1 MKKTI
6 TLLVLLASLAMHG
19 QVEVFKGFV
28 LDTLTAAELNAL
40 PDIVK
45 LKGAYFHNRD
55 NGSLVTWNGSAW
67 VPVSGSSSDLQVV
80 GNSLSLTNPV
90 TPGNAIDLSPYLDNT
105 DTQLSDPQVETAY
118 NNQVPIAS
126 QAEAES
132 GTSTNVRRFTP
143 QRIKQAIDALAP
155 SSGTTY
161 TAGNGLNLNTN
172 EFSVDSTRVLL
183 VSGISPILGP
193 WEFAAGTN
201 AQLDALAAPVAP
213 VKRFSFAI
221 DGGVGYVSGSA
232 SGTGDMLKSTYDT
245 GDNGIVD
252 NSEALGGVGLSNF
265 MRNNS
270 PSNIATNHTLLAT
283 NQLNFNSS
291 ANYMKPTANGVGFY
305 NSSAGATSY
314 FYDGT
319 ETGQWNSTGLQM
331 LNGFHIRTTNEVYG
345 AGWNGSLQVPTKDAV
360 YDRIESLG
368 SPNLATVLS
377 TGNSAGSSSI
387 NMNGQN
393 ITGANTI
400 SGTSANITTITSS
413 TVSVNDAAY
422 GAGWNGSLAV
432 PTRNAVYDEIQSIR
446 PTSGTGTTGITLI
459 GTTSGSY
466 SIGSQTWRWARS
478 GDLVTF
484 TIKLTNVSGTS
495 PTGPLRLELSGTTI
509 PGMAGTTNDYVF
521 SSFIIS
527 AGAYYPDL
535 HVRNFDADSL
545 DFYTLEFSGTT
556 AIPVSDADFA
566 STTITI
572 TGSFIAS

>member
-1 MKKTI
+1 MKKLI
-6 TLLVLLASLAMHG
+6 FLLFFVGPLAFAQVDAVAPKYDVTRPNPKTTAQILSMTRMQEGSDAWNTDTDTMWRYVNGAWVDTGASVGTDDQAISLVG
-19 QVEVFKGFV
+19 N
-28 LDTLTAAELNAL
+28 TLTLE
-40 PDIVK
+40 DGGTV
-45 LKGAYFHNRD
+45 
-55 NGSLVTWNGSAW
+55 
-67 VPVSGSSSDLQVV
+67 DL
-80 GNSLSLTNPV
+80 T
-90 TPGNAIDLSPYLDNT
+90 PYLDNK
-105 DTQLSDPQVETAY
+105 
-118 NNQVPIAS
+118 NIAS
-126 QAEAES
+126 GVIS
-132 GTSTNVRRFTP
+132 GTDLVLTLTDASTVT
-143 QRIKQAIDALAP
+143 IDVSTL
-155 SSGTTY
+155 SGGASY

-183 VSGISPILGP
+183 VSGVSPILGP

-232 SGTGDMLKSTYDT
+232 SGTGDMLKSTYDP

-283 NQLNFNSS
+283 NQLNFNSV
-291 ANYMKPTANGVGFY
+291 ANYMKPTANGIGFY
-305 NSSAGATSY
+305 NSSAGATSH
-314 FYDGT
+314 FYDGV
-319 ETGQWNSTGLQM
+319 ETGQWNSAGLQM
-331 LNGFHIRTTNEVYG
+331 LNGNHIRTTNEVYG
-345 AGWNGSLQVPTKDAV
+345 IGWNASLEVPTKDAV
-360 YDRIESLG
+360 YDKIESLG
-368 SPNLATVLS
+368 APTLATVLS
-377 TGNSAGSSSI
+377 AGNSAGSSSI

-400 SGTSANITTITSS
+400 SGTSGNITTITSS

-422 GAGWNGSLAV
+422 AAGWNGSLAV
-432 PTRNAVYDEIQSIR
+432 PTRNAVYDEIELIR
-446 PTSGTGTTGITLI
+446 PTSGSGTSGVTLI

-466 SIGSQTWRWARS
+466 TITSQTWRWAKS

-484 TIKLTNVSGTS
+484 TVKLTNVNGTT
-495 PTGPLRLELSGTTI
+495 PAGPLRLELSGTTI
-509 PGMAGTTNDYVF
+509 PGVLGASNDYVF
-521 SSFIIS
+521 QSFIIS

-535 HVRNFDADSL
+535 HVRNFDSDSL

-566 STTITI
+566 STTITV
-572 TGSFIAS
+572 TGSFIAN